1 MLHRSQ
7 VGFPL
12 TARWIVTLLPRNTAC
27 EVTKKKRMCRT
38 LSSKKGNPMLAV
50 SPPLAEAVES
60 PVTIA
65 THMRAVESAIH
76 VMRTHLRE
84 PLTLGDLASAAY
96 LSPAHFNRIFR
107 RQIGIPPVEY
117 LSGLRL
123 QTARRLL
130 LSTSLSVTDICFE
143 VGYTSPG
150 SFTTRFTQLAGLSPR
165 LLRQQAHRAALPPI
179 SSLAHHAA
187 QFPTHS
193 GHIHDPIRL
202 TRTLQGHITAP
213 ATFQGVIYVGLF
225 TRPIPQG
232 SPVRCTKLHAPGPF
246 RLTGVP
252 DGVYYLLSAA
262 FPVAGSLQ
270 SYLLPGEQAL
280 YAKGAGPLIM
290 SNGRLS
296 GDPNLT
302 LRPPLLT
309 DPPLVMALP
318 LL

>member
-1 MLHRSQ
+1 
-7 VGFPL
+7 
-12 TARWIVTLLPRNTAC
+12 
-27 EVTKKKRMCRT
+27 
-38 LSSKKGNPMLAV
+38 MLAV
-50 SPPLAEAVES
+50 PPPPAEVAE
-60 PVTIA
+60 PQVTLA
-65 THMRAVESAIH
+65 THMRAVERAIH
-76 VMRTHLRE
+76 VMRAHLRE
-84 PLTLGDLASAAY
+84 SLTLGDLASAAY

-130 LSTSLSVTDICFE
+130 LSTSLSVTDVCFE

-179 SSLAHHAA
+179 EPSAHYIAP
-187 QFPTHS
+187 FPALPDHLHNT
-193 GHIHDPIRL
+193 IHPAY
-202 TRTLQGHITAP
+202 TLQGQITAP
-213 ATFQGVIYVGLF
+213 PTFHGVIYVGLF

-232 SPVRCTKLHAPGPF
+232 SPVRCARLYAPGPF

-262 FPVAGSLQ
+262 FPVAGNLQ
-270 SYLLPGEQAL
+270 SYLLPGENAL
-280 YAKGAGPLIM
+280 YAKGTGPLIM
-290 SNGRLS
+290 RNGRLS
-296 GDPNLT
+296 GDPNLI

>member
-1 MLHRSQ
+1 
-7 VGFPL
+7 
-12 TARWIVTLLPRNTAC
+12 
-27 EVTKKKRMCRT
+27 
-38 LSSKKGNPMLAV
+38 MLAV
-50 SPPLAEAVES
+50 SPPVTEATE
-60 PVTIA
+60 PQITLA
-65 THMRAVESAIH
+65 THLRAVERAIH
-76 VMRTHLRE
+76 VMHTHLRD

-165 LLRQQAHRAALPPI
+165 LVRQHAHRAALPP
-179 SSLAHHAA
+179 LEHAA
-187 QFPTHS
+187 HFSTTLDLMHNTAQPAH
-193 GHIHDPIRL
+193 
-202 TRTLQGHITAP
+202 TLQGRISAP
-213 ATFQGVIYVGLF
+213 PAFQGVIYVGLF

-232 SPVRCTKLHAPGPF
+232 SPIRCAKLYAPGPF

-252 DGVYYLLSAA
+252 DGIYYLLAAA
-262 FPVAGSLQ
+262 FPVTASLQ
-270 SYLLPGEQAL
+270 SYLLPGEKAL
-280 YAKGAGPLIM
+280 YGKGAGSLIM
-290 SNGRLS
+290 HNGHLF
-296 GDPNLT
+296 GDPNLI

>member
-1 MLHRSQ
+1 
-7 VGFPL
+7 
-12 TARWIVTLLPRNTAC
+12 
-27 EVTKKKRMCRT
+27 
-38 LSSKKGNPMLAV
+38 MLAV
-50 SPPLAEAVES
+50 SPPLTEAAE
-60 PVTIA
+60 PQVTLAI
-65 THMRAVESAIH
+65 HMRAVESAIH
-76 VMRTHLRE
+76 VMHTHLRE

-165 LLRQQAHRAALPPI
+165 LVRQHAHRAALPLI
-179 SSLAHHAA
+179 EHAA
-187 QFPTHS
+187 QLSTTLDHIDHIDRID
-193 GHIHDPIRL
+193 HIHN
-202 TRTLQGHITAP
+202 TTHAAHTLQGRISAP
-213 ATFQGVIYVGLF
+213 PAFQGVIYVGLF

-232 SPVRCTKLHAPGPF
+232 SPIRCAKLYAPGPF

-252 DGVYYLLSAA
+252 DGIYYLLAAA
-262 FPVAGSLQ
+262 FPVTASLQ
-270 SYLLPGEQAL
+270 SYLLPGEKIL
-280 YAKGAGPLIM
+280 HAKSASPLIM
-290 SNGRLS
+290 RNGHLF
-296 GDPNLT
+296 GDPNLI
-302 LRPPLLT
+302 LRPPVLT